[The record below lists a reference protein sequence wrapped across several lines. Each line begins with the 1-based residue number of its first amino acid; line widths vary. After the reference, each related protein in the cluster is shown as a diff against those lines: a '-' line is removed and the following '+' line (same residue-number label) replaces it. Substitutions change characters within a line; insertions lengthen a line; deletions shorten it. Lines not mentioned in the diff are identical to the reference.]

1 MKPVKHLQNEAK
13 YAMRFSSDER
23 LLPPLKK
30 IFKKKMKRVT
40 KVFPAAIVI
49 VILCQL
55 FYESAFINSCLNTI
69 GIFIYSKKH
78 YRTMLRKLTLFLA
91 GTCIMAGAAHAQLR
105 CGTDE
110 VYRRM
115 KAADP
120 QIAITEAQQE
130 AFLYDKI
137 MVHPVSPFSMRGTEG
152 APDTTKSYDLTV
164 VFHIIHD
171 YGAEYISDQA
181 IYTEVTKMNE
191 AYSRT
196 ADYTGVILPYAG
208 TIPGTKIKY
217 IGNAKMRFHLATKDP
232 DGNPT
237 NGITRRQS
245 FITNHA
251 GDEAKLDIWPID
263 RYINIWLIN
272 TFSGAHEGAAA
283 YSMYPS
289 GGASNPYADGVISLY
304 DYVNVP
310 GRENTI
316 AHEVGHYLNLKH
328 VFGDTNS
335 PEIACGD
342 DEVDDTPPT
351 KGHYAN
357 GCTGGVHGN
366 PTVLAIYDTACAIN
380 YQRAYTK
387 PQLMALYGDSTTI
400 PTVINYPDTTN
411 SQNIMDYT
419 YCSKMFTYGQVLRMR
434 AALNST
440 IAGRNNLWQLSNLTT
455 TGALLP
461 TPDLAPIADFNP
473 NRVFTCANT
482 TGTNGQVSFTNRS
495 WRDTVTSNSWTFTN
509 ANPAT
514 STTANPA
521 NVLFT
526 QIGWADVSLTATS
539 NAGSGSVTKVHAVYA
554 ADPTPV
560 SASGY
565 FQEFDGD
572 DTAMYPIFNYYN
584 QNNYKWEL
592 YDGRG
597 YFDQKCIR
605 FKNYDPR
612 TTYANNT
619 ITQTPGGL
627 FADFFTR
634 GFDLTASQF
643 SSRGILSFYT
653 AGAYRT
659 TRSDRMNDTLE
670 ISYSTNCGAS
680 WVRLGVIGKSGIAT
694 KYEANEFTPGVIDD
708 WKLQGLNLP
717 AGAKTS
723 KTFFRFRYKPGVDN
737 TAQSSTYGIGTGN
750 HFYLDR
756 INITSNALGVN
767 TAELAAR
774 GVTLAPNP
782 TNGAATVTIKG
793 GDRSTATVVVTDI
806 AGKVVYRTEV
816 KLNDQATSVE
826 IPAEP
831 ISVKG
836 MYLVQVVS
844 NGNAT
849 TQKLV
854 VY

>member
-1 MKPVKHLQNEAK
+1 M
-13 YAMRFSSDER
+13 
-23 LLPPLKK
+23 
-30 IFKKKMKRVT
+30 FKK
-40 KVFPAAIVI
+40 AI
-49 VILCQL
+49 L
-55 FYESAFINSCLNTI
+55 F
-69 GIFIYSKKH
+69 
-78 YRTMLRKLTLFLA
+78 
-91 GTCIMAGAAHAQLR
+91 AGALSVCSVANAQMK

-110 VYRRM
+110 VYNRL
-115 KAADP
+115 KALNP
-120 QIAITEAQQE
+120 QIAVTEAQQE
-130 AFLYDKI
+130 QFIYDRV
-137 MVHPVSPFSMRGTEG
+137 MVHPQGTAGASMRGTAG
-152 APDTTKSYDLTV
+152 PDLTTIYDIPV
-164 VFHIIHD
+164 VFHVIHN
-171 YGAEYISDQA
+171 YGPEYVSDNQ
-181 IYTEVTKMNE
+181 IYDEIAYINR

-196 ADYTGVILPYAG
+196 SSDTVGLVPPYNG
-208 TIPGTKIKY
+208 NIPGTNVKY
-217 IGNAKMRFHLATKDP
+217 VGKGNIRFHLATIDP
-232 DGNPT
+232 EGKPT
-237 NGITRRQS
+237 TGIVRYYS
-245 FITNHA
+245 YLSNNA
-251 GDEAKLDIWPID
+251 GDEAKADPWPAN
-263 RYINIWLIN
+263 RYVNIYLIN
-272 TFSGAHEGAAA
+272 RFSGSHAGAAA
-283 YSMYPS
+283 YAYPPS
-289 GGASNPYADGVISLY
+289 SAAGNPYADGVIGFY
-304 DYVNVP
+304 DYL
-310 GRENTI
+310 GHDNTY
-316 AHEVGHYLNLKH
+316 AHELGH
-328 VFGDTNS
+328 VFDLQHTWGNTNE
-335 PEIACGD
+335 PEVACGD
-342 DEVDDTPPT
+342 DGVDDTPPT
-351 KGHYAN
+351 RGHNPHAGGSNMDAFCLRDQAPSTSAIWDTTCSKGYSRSYNA
-357 GCTGGVHGN
+357 
-366 PTVLAIYDTACAIN
+366 A
-380 YQRAYTK
+380 
-387 PQLMALYGDSTTI
+387 QLEALYGISATSTTTI
-400 PTVINYPDTTN
+400 DYPDTTN